1 VEAIYHY
8 ILTGNKDRAIVV
20 VKKEADTPQQYP
32 RRVGIP
38 AKRPL

>member
-1 VEAIYHY
+1 MEER
-8 ILTGNKDRAIVV
+8 DRAIVIV
-20 VKKEADTPQQYP
+20 RKDKPTPEKYP